1 MATVTA
7 SVILQAKSTLP
18 PDGYPSAGSGW
29 ATVTCAPGD
38 TVSVSVRSGNAN
50 LGGGTGTVNFGFA
63 PSGNTGTGGTFF
75 GGATLSLNENPTTVT
90 VTGVAQTGYINIW
103 CGPSQD
109 GSSVGWRA
117 RIYVTANHVS
127 SISTNKS
134 TYADGETVSVSW
146 STTYSGTKYYNSTGT
161 AGVNNR
167 FNPKEGSVGSG
178 ASGSFNTTAVGPS
191 TGSWTGGFSLR
202 TGSVAGT
209 VIATSNTVTINA
221 PPPVVTAPT
230 DISFST
236 ATTASA
242 TTNVTVTASG
252 GTNGTM
258 QVSSN
263 GSTWVA
269 NGTAFSRTRG
279 TSQTWYARTVGTT
292 TSGNY
297 TESYTVPYLTDF
309 DNNITIGSYTSTISS
324 SDTSNVSVPYT
335 NGGTNDQYR
344 IRSNNTVGGSWLD
357 TQNGA
362 SNTFIVEYV
371 STSYTG
377 TELPSNGQTFTYFIE
392 GRRRADTGGDP
403 NGTWNSVA
411 LSNYGSNTF
420 TITRSNADTTPN
432 SFDLGGPAVDVGTS
446 TQVYSNTITV
456 GGINAAAPVSI
467 SGTGSPAYSI
477 NGGAYTSSSG
487 TVTNGQ
493 TVQVRVTSSSSS
505 STSVTATLNIGGVTD
520 TFTATTAG
528 GGGSGGGVTDPSG
541 ATYGLECRA
550 SNGTSV
556 VFSPNKRFTNSEA
569 FEVSGSVSLAAG
581 AYTAWIKSKGCHD
594 VTRGRILI
602 VGLASFYFQIETRST
617 NDGEFRVQN
626 TSTNAQVLKYI
637 GITYG

>member
-1 MATVTA
+1 
-7 SVILQAKSTLP
+7 
-18 PDGYPSAGSGW
+18 
-29 ATVTCAPGD
+29 
-38 TVSVSVRSGNAN
+38 
-50 LGGGTGTVNFGFA
+50 
-63 PSGNTGTGGTFF
+63 
-75 GGATLSLNENPTTVT
+75 
-90 VTGVAQTGYINIW
+90 
-103 CGPSQD
+103 
-109 GSSVGWRA
+109 
-117 RIYVTANHVS
+117 
-127 SISTNKS
+127 
-134 TYADGETVSVSW
+134 
-146 STTYSGTKYYNSTGT
+146 
-161 AGVNNR
+161 
-167 FNPKEGSVGSG
+167 
-178 ASGSFNTTAVGPS
+178 
-191 TGSWTGGFSLR
+191 
-202 TGSVAGT
+202 
-209 VIATSNTVTINA
+209 
-221 PPPVVTAPT
+221 
-230 DISFST
+230 
-236 ATTASA
+236 
-242 TTNVTVTASG
+242 
-252 GTNGTM
+252 M

-505 STSVTATLNIGGVTD
+505 STSVTATLNIGGVTY

-528 GGGSGGGVTDPSG
+528 
-541 ATYGLECRA
+541 
-550 SNGTSV
+550 
-556 VFSPNKRFTNSEA
+556 
-569 FEVSGSVSLAAG
+569 
-581 AYTAWIKSKGCHD
+581 
-594 VTRGRILI
+594 
-602 VGLASFYFQIETRST
+602 
-617 NDGEFRVQN
+617 
-626 TSTNAQVLKYI
+626 
-637 GITYG
+637 